1 MTWTIDYTRA
11 ARRQINKIP
20 RNVRRRVEDYMDER
34 VAPLDNPRMMGR
46 LLVSGRW
53 EGFWRYRVGNY
64 RVICDIHD
72 ESRRVTIAMV
82 GRRDEVYR

>member
-1 MTWTIDYTRA
+1 MTWTIDYTRP
-11 ARRQINKIP
+11 ARREMNKIP
-20 RNVRRRVEDYMDER
+20 QNIRRRVKRYMDER
-34 VAPLDNPRMMGR
+34 VAPLDNPRTMGGP
-46 LLVSGRW
+46 LVSGGW

-72 ESRRVTIAMV
+72 GTRRVTVATV